1 MKKIT
6 FDEKGTPHIKIDDA
20 VTEAFSTDKAMK
32 NTMKDRV
39 NVREYSPYI
48 ELATADGDN
57 TTPMKDAS
65 QDDLLGEISARMKDK
80 DETIAFLKRRV
91 NEFVKSNA
99 RLTEEKQRLTAA
111 DTERKRLRVSEAML
125 KEEVSRLRGQLSQET
140 KKRKEAEEAARNAT
154 ERYKQ
159 CLEKIDDLRREA
171 CLLYGQM
178 WDMAEAEQAS
188 TELDKDEISREAV
201 DRMIDWAE
209 ELGRPKERRAI
220 KRMLYDKFSDIM
232 TDGQRKR
239 LADLDRRDTGRQAP
253 RQVNVSNG
261 STYIENVE
269 RQDVSPDRSPQPAAK
284 QPGRQEPT
292 EVGCTRK
299 PATRVGVIGKIGLDE
314 LINQAKPQRARK

>member
-1 MKKIT
+1 MNLKNLIST
-6 FDEKGTPHIKIDDA
+6 TDGDARRMDDA
-20 VTEAFSTDKAMK
+20 IMRAMAGAETDMKAK
-32 NTMKDRV
+32 T
-39 NVREYSPYI
+39 
-48 ELATADGDN
+48 
-57 TTPMKDAS
+57 MKDAS
-65 QDDLLGEISARMKDK
+65 LDDLLGEISARMEDK
-80 DETIAFLKRRV
+80 VETIAFLNKRV

-99 RLTEEKQRLTAA
+99 RLTEEKQRLKAA
-111 DTERKRLRVSEAML
+111 DAERKRLLVRKAALE
-125 KEEVSRLRGQLSQET
+125 EEVSKLRGQLSQET
-140 KKRKEAEEAARNAT
+140 KKRKEAEEAARDAT

-159 CLEKIDDLRREA
+159 GLEEIDDLRREV

-178 WDMAEAEQAS
+178 ADMAEAEQAS

-232 TDGQRKR
+232 TEEQRKR

>member
-1 MKKIT
+1 MA
-6 FDEKGTPHIKIDDA
+6 DDDA
-20 VTEAFSTDKAMK
+20 RRVDDGIMQFMAGIEKDAKAK
-32 NTMKDRV
+32 T
-39 NVREYSPYI
+39 
-48 ELATADGDN
+48 
-57 TTPMKDAS
+57 MKDAS

-111 DTERKRLRVSEAML
+111 DAERKRLLVSEAML

-140 KKRKEAEEAARNAT
+140 KKRKEAEEAARNIT
-154 ERYKQ
+154 ELHKQ
-159 CLEKIDDLRREA
+159 GLEEIDDLRREV

-178 WDMAEAEQAS
+178 ADMAEAEQAS
-188 TELDKDEISREAV
+188 TELDKDEIRREAV
-201 DRMIDWAE
+201 DRTMDWAE
-209 ELGRPKERRAI
+209 QGRPKERRAI
-220 KRMLYDKFSDIM
+220 KTMLYDKFSDIM

-261 STYIENVE
+261 GTYIENVE

-284 QPGRQEPT
+284 QPERQEPT

-299 PATRVGVIGKIGLDE
+299 PRRRVGVIGKIDLDG
-314 LINQAKPQRARK
+314 LINQAKPKRARK

>member
-1 MKKIT
+1 MNLKNLIST
-6 FDEKGTPHIKIDDA
+6 TDGDARRMDDA
-20 VTEAFSTDKAMK
+20 IMRAMAGAETDMKAK
-32 NTMKDRV
+32 T
-39 NVREYSPYI
+39 
-48 ELATADGDN
+48 
-57 TTPMKDAS
+57 MKDAS
-65 QDDLLGEISARMKDK
+65 LDDLLGEISARMEDK
-80 DETIAFLKRRV
+80 DETIAFLNKRV

-99 RLTEEKQRLTAA
+99 RLTEEKQRLKAA
-111 DTERKRLRVSEAML
+111 DAERKRLLVRKAALE
-125 KEEVSRLRGQLSQET
+125 EEVSKLRGQLSQET
-140 KKRKEAEEAARNAT
+140 KKRKEAEEAARNIT
-154 ERYKQ
+154 ELHKQ
-159 CLEKIDDLRREA
+159 GLEEIDDLRREV

-178 WDMAEAEQAS
+178 ADMAEAEQAS
-188 TELDKDEISREAV
+188 TELDKDEIRREAV
-201 DRMIDWAE
+201 DCTMDWAE
-209 ELGRPKERRAI
+209 EQGRPKERRTI
-220 KRMLYDKFSDIM
+220 KTMLYDKFSDIM

-314 LINQAKPQRARK
+314 LINQAKPKRARK

>member
-1 MKKIT
+1 MNLKNLIST
-6 FDEKGTPHIKIDDA
+6 TDDA
-20 VTEAFSTDKAMK
+20 RRMDDGIMQFMAGTERDTKAK
-32 NTMKDRV
+32 T
-39 NVREYSPYI
+39 
-48 ELATADGDN
+48 
-57 TTPMKDAS
+57 MKDAS

-99 RLTEEKQRLTAA
+99 RLTEEKQRLKAGDA
-111 DTERKRLRVSEAML
+111 ERKRLLVRKAALE
-125 KEEVSRLRGQLSQET
+125 EEVSKLRGQLSQET
-140 KKRKEAEEAARNAT
+140 KKRKEAEEAARDAT
-154 ERYKQ
+154 ELHKQ
-159 CLEKIDDLRREA
+159 SLEKIDDLRREA

-178 WDMAEAEQAS
+178 ADMAEAEQAS

-232 TDGQRKR
+232 TEEQRKR

-261 STYIENVE
+261 GTYIENVE

-284 QPGRQEPT
+284 QAGRQEPT

-299 PATRVGVIGKIGLDE
+299 PAIRVGVLGKIDLDE
-314 LINQAKPQRARK
+314 LVNPSKPKRARK

>member
-1 MKKIT
+1 MDDGIMQ
-6 FDEKGTPHIKIDDA
+6 FMAGTERD
-20 VTEAFSTDKAMK
+20 TKAK
-32 NTMKDRV
+32 T
-39 NVREYSPYI
+39 
-48 ELATADGDN
+48 
-57 TTPMKDAS
+57 MKDAS

-159 CLEKIDDLRREA
+159 CLEKIDDLQREV

-178 WDMAEAEQAS
+178 GDMAEAEQAS
-188 TELDKDEISREAV
+188 TELDKDEIRREQI
-201 DRMIDWAE
+201 DRLLAHIE
-209 ELGRPKERRAI
+209 EHVEENPKERAPM
-220 KRMLYDKFSDIM
+220 KSMLYDLFWDKM

-239 LADLDRRDTGRQAP
+239 LAALDRRGAGQPATRIDVHAGGMYNA
-253 RQVNVSNG
+253 
-261 STYIENVE
+261 NVE
-269 RQDVSPDRSPQPAAK
+269 RQALDAPVKRIWRD
-284 QPGRQEPT
+284 T
-292 EVGCTRK
+292 EQGWISK
-299 PATRVGVIGKIGLDE
+299 L
-314 LINQAKPQRARK
+314 

>member
-1 MKKIT
+1 MNLKNLIST
-6 FDEKGTPHIKIDDA
+6 TDDDA
-20 VTEAFSTDKAMK
+20 RRMDDAIIMRAMAGAETDMKAK
-32 NTMKDRV
+32 T
-39 NVREYSPYI
+39 
-48 ELATADGDN
+48 
-57 TTPMKDAS
+57 MKDAS
-65 QDDLLGEISARMKDK
+65 LDDLLGEISARMEDK
-80 DETIAFLKRRV
+80 DETIAFLNKRV

-99 RLTEEKQRLTAA
+99 RLTEEKQRLKAA
-111 DTERKRLRVSEAML
+111 DAERKRLLVRKAALE
-125 KEEVSRLRGQLSQET
+125 EEVSRLRGQLSQET
-140 KKRKEAEEAARNAT
+140 KKRKEAEEAARDAT

-159 CLEKIDDLRREA
+159 GLEEIDDLRREA

-178 WDMAEAEQAS
+178 ADMAEAEQAS
-188 TELDKDEISREAV
+188 TELDKDEIRREAV
-201 DRMIDWAE
+201 DCTMDWAE
-209 ELGRPKERRAI
+209 EQGRPKERRTI
-220 KRMLYDKFSDIM
+220 KTMLYDKFSDIM

-314 LINQAKPQRARK
+314 LINQAKPKRARK

>member
-1 MKKIT
+1 MNLKNLIST
-6 FDEKGTPHIKIDDA
+6 TDDA
-20 VTEAFSTDKAMK
+20 RRMDDGIMQFMAGTERDTKAK
-32 NTMKDRV
+32 T
-39 NVREYSPYI
+39 
-48 ELATADGDN
+48 
-57 TTPMKDAS
+57 MKDAS

-111 DTERKRLRVSEAML
+111 DTERK
-125 KEEVSRLRGQLSQET
+125 VSRLRGQLSQET

-159 CLEKIDDLRREA
+159 CLEKIDDLQREV

-178 WDMAEAEQAS
+178 GDMAEAEQAS
-188 TELDKDEISREAV
+188 TELDKDEIRREAV
-201 DRMIDWAE
+201 DCTMDWAE
-209 ELGRPKERRAI
+209 EQGRPKERRTI
-220 KRMLYDKFSDIM
+220 KTMLYDKFSDIM